1 MKITANQYAKT
12 LFELINGKSSKEVD
26 EIIFNFVQ
34 VVKKNKQA
42 KLFPRIIE
50 SFNTIWNEQNKI
62 AEVQVTSSKELDEST
77 KKKIEGYVK
86 KKYEAENVVMTSEI
100 NQDIIEGLIVKVG
113 DDLLDTSAIGQ
124 LEKLSRIL
132 TK

>member
-12 LFELINGKSSKEVD
+12 LFELINGKTSKEVD
-26 EIIFNFVQ
+26 GIILNFAQ
-34 VVKKNKQA
+34 VVKKNKQV

-50 SFNTIWNEQNKI
+50 SFNSIWNEQNKI
-62 AEVQVTSSKELDEST
+62 AEVQIISSKELDETT
-77 KKKIEGYVK
+77 KKKVENYVK
-86 KKYEAENVVMTSEI
+86 KKYKAEEVIITSEI
-100 NQDIIEGLIVKVG
+100 DKDIIEGFIIKVG

-124 LEKLSRIL
+124 LEKLNRIL